1 MLPLQAQEMIGTPI
15 IRRIA
20 MFRFALIALAGF
32 ILIAAS
38 LVPDDAFAR
47 RGVKK
52 CDVVVAQRHVR
63 RSVVETHP

>member
-1 MLPLQAQEMIGTPI
+1 
-15 IRRIA
+15 

-47 RGVKK
+47 RGGGGRLGAFGGMLELASEARYRPALNVRQIGFRSMSSSPA
-52 CDVVVAQRHVR
+52 VA
-63 RSVVETHP
+63 